1 MFPQSI
7 LQPSNCRLI
16 YLGQDEWCHAA
27 CALWLGI
34 KAPSRGNYSGL
45 LRGLSQGLGQ
55 NVPRETDSCKH
66 CGYGIKST
74 IAAKCQAPGCTK
86 VMHFYCAAL
95 VGWVVIDKYNT
106 FCGRHKPR
114 QSRPREKKETKSE
127 MVLVKSEP
135 QSEVTTGKPA
145 TMAIT
150 PVVKTE
156 PNIPKTG
163 KPALFEKMMTEKSSP
178 MKPKSNPMADKP
190 IMFPSNKPPQAPK
203 PQMDPATIQS
213 SILSQNKD
221 LTTDERQNLNRLI
234 DSLFSDEKP
243 TSAPSKPP
251 TQVSRPAQ
259 STTQVRPPTQIAPT
273 QLVTSRPVQPA
284 VQSRPTQP
292 QVQNGRPVQP
302 PAQSRAP
309 VFSNPPKGTFVLAS
323 SSLGG
328 VVPRKPTPPL
338 IQKPS
343 PGGPPP
349 LKSFPQQQQLP
360 RLQHMSQQQARF
372 PHPPQMVERPP
383 QQRLLPDQ
391 TTAPPSSS
399 TQSTTHVRHGGR
411 INEFCLKSQ
420 N

>member
-1 MFPQSI
+1 M
-7 LQPSNCRLI
+7 
-16 YLGQDEWCHAA
+16 
-27 CALWLGI
+27 
-34 KAPSRGNYSGL
+34 
-45 LRGLSQGLGQ
+45 RGLSQGLGQ
-55 NVPRETDSCKH
+55 NVPRENDSCKH

-135 QSEVTTGKPA
+135 QTEVTSSGKPA

-150 PVVKTE
+150 PVVKSE
-156 PNIPKTG
+156 PNFPKTG
-163 KPALFEKMMTEKSSP
+163 KPALFEKMMTEKS
-178 MKPKSNPMADKP
+178 KPKSNPMADKP
-190 IMFPSNKPPQAPK
+190 IMFPSNKPPQTSK

-234 DSLFSDEKP
+234 DSLFSDDKP
-243 TSAPSKPP
+243 TTSSQSAPSKPP

-259 STTQVRPPTQIAPT
+259 STTQVISRPPTQMAPT
-273 QLVTSRPVQPA
+273 QPPTSRPAQPA

-292 QVQNGRPVQP
+292 QVQNGTVQSRPAQP
-302 PAQSRAP
+302 PAQSRP
-309 VFSNPPKGTFVLAS
+309 PIFSNPSKGTFVLAS

-328 VVPRKPTPPL
+328 VAPQQRKPTPPL
-338 IQKPS
+338 IQKP
-343 PGGPPP
+343 GAPPP
-349 LKSFPQQQQLP
+349 LKSFQPQPQQLP
-360 RLQHMSQQQARF
+360 RLQHMSQQQVRVQQ
-372 PHPPQMVERPP
+372 PPQMVERPP
-383 QQRLLPDQ
+383 QQQHQQQRLLPDQ
-391 TTAPPSSS
+391 TTAQPSSS
-399 TQSTTHVRHGGR
+399 TQSTTHIRHGDR
-411 INEFCLKSQ
+411 IFLFNKRTI
-420 N
+420 